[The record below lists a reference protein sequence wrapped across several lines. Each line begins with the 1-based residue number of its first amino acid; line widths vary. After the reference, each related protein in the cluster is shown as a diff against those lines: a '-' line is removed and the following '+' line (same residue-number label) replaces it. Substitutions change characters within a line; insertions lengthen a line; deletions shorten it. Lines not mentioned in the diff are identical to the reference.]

1 MIYNQSCRAEHNA
14 MNLIETLQAL
24 SRENVDFVLVGG
36 LAVSLHGVVRGT
48 MDVDIVLAMND
59 SNLDRFIETARK
71 LGLRPLLPVAIDSLK
86 NADLLEQWHRE
97 KNMLAFSLRPER
109 PEDAVIDVL
118 IRPVASYTEMAAQAV
133 HMDVGGVQIPVASI
147 EHLIEMKSS
156 ADRDIDRFD
165 VDALRR
171 LGGGRNA

>member
-1 MIYNQSCRAEHNA
+1 

-36 LAVSLHGVVRGT
+36 LAVSLHGVV
-48 MDVDIVLAMND
+48 
-59 SNLDRFIETARK
+59 
-71 LGLRPLLPVAIDSLK
+71 
-86 NADLLEQWHRE
+86 
-97 KNMLAFSLRPER
+97 
-109 PEDAVIDVL
+109 
-118 IRPVASYTEMAAQAV
+118 
-133 HMDVGGVQIPVASI
+133 ASI

-171 LGGGRNA
+171 LEGGRDA